1 MIREGMSGMRGG
13 AAWWGARVD
22 CGYGTQNW
30 SAWSMR
36 ARFEGLWMSFLDM
49 QEGNVGVVS
58 AEQCVTC
65 RMRSFGE
72 PLSYRREQTGN

>member
-1 MIREGMSGMRGG
+1 
-13 AAWWGARVD
+13 
-22 CGYGTQNW
+22 
-30 SAWSMR
+30 MR